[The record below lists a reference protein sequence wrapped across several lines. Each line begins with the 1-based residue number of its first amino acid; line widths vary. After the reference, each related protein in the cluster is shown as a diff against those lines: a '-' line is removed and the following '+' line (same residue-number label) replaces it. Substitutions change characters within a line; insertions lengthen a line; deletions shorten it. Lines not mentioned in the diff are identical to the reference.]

1 MARMTDAPGGQL
13 DRPLVTPAER
23 VSLERAA
30 PDALSTVVVDSRY
43 APVSRIGEGGMGEV
57 WLARD
62 TVIGRDVAIKSVHR
76 AREGHLTARARF
88 LREAR
93 VQGQLAHPSI
103 VPVHDLGMGP
113 DRRLYFTMQHVRG
126 RPLDEAA
133 REGMSRRAALTAMSR
148 LCLAV
153 DYAHVHGVVHRDI
166 KPSNLMI
173 GDYGEVYL
181 LDWGLAKIVGQDD
194 LEPPASPRSGEDR
207 DDSAT
212 TVGAVLGTPG
222 YMAPEQVRGETVDER
237 TDVYALGACLFELL
251 ARVPLHQGASMEN
264 ILQST
269 MQGANAR
276 ISERVPDLDV
286 APELE
291 AICMRA
297 TRSDPAYRFPTARAM
312 HEAIERFLE
321 GDRDLERRR
330 QKSADHARAAAR
342 FAEDAIARSDDEA
355 RVEAMR
361 EIGRAL
367 ALDPDNAPAMQS
379 LVQLLTHPPPRPPLQ
394 VEAQLRADMEQRS
407 DSARRYSAIAF
418 ASALLPVFAIV
429 WMGVRDW
436 RWVGGALACCPLA
449 MGSSLI
455 PRRWGLRVAPALV
468 VTFSLVGLLCV
479 SRVAGA
485 FVLVPALAFGLSVGL
500 ALFPNT
506 VPLATS
512 IATSFVAV
520 LAPLVLEWAG
530 VLPASYEFAGDR
542 LCVRAQAVSFPE
554 APTIAYF
561 LATSLMPVVVVSI
574 YLARIRDR
582 LVDAE
587 RRLSVQ
593 AWQLGNIVPT
603 AVSHVRTVR

>member
-1 MARMTDAPGGQL
+1 MTDAAGAQF

-62 TVIGRDVAIKSVHR
+62 TVIGRDVAMKSVHR
-76 AREGHLTARARF
+76 SREGNVTARARF

-103 VPVHDLGMGP
+103 VPVHDLGIGA
-113 DRRLYFTMQHVRG
+113 DNRLYFTMQHVRG

-133 REGMSRRAALTAMSR
+133 KGDMSRHAVLSAMSR

-173 GDYGEVYL
+173 GDYGEVYI
-181 LDWGLAKIVGQDD
+181 LDWGLAKIVDRDD
-194 LEPPASPRSGEDR
+194 LEAPATTDTGEDR
-207 DDSAT
+207 DAGAT

-251 ARVPLHQGASMEN
+251 AKVPLHEGTSMDN

-269 MQGANAR
+269 LQGANAR
-276 ISERVPDLDV
+276 ISERAPELDV

-297 TRSDPAYRFPTARAM
+297 TQSDRAYRFPTARAM

-342 FAEDAIARSDDEA
+342 LAADAIERSDDDT

-361 EIGRAL
+361 EVGRAL
-367 ALDPDNAPAMQS
+367 ALDPDNGTAMAA
-379 LVQLLTHPPPRPPLQ
+379 LVQLLTKPPPRPPLE
-394 VEAQLRADMEQRS
+394 VEAQLRGAVERRAE
-407 DSARRYSAIAF
+407 SAKRYSAIAF

-436 RWVGGALACCPLA
+436 RWVGGALACSALA
-449 MGSSLI
+449 TASTLV
-455 PRRWGLRVAPALV
+455 PRRWGIRSVTVLV

-500 ALFPNT
+500 AVFPNA
-506 VPLATS
+506 VPLAAA

-520 LAPLVLEWAG
+520 LAPLALEWVG
-530 VLPASYEFAGDR
+530 VLPASYEFGPDR
-542 LCVRAQAVSFPE
+542 LCVRAQAVSFP
-554 APTIAYF
+554 AAATVTYF
-561 LATSLMPVVVVSI
+561 VVTSLMPVVVVCI

-587 RRLSVQ
+587 RQLSVQ
-593 AWQLGNIVPT
+593 AWQLRNIVPT
-603 AVSHVRTVR
+603 APR